1 MAGAEELGRAEE
13 KEAVIRIYY
22 VRLKSLFSVRK
33 KGDSLYLQYIIVSCT
48 NTVIKIYASLM

>member
-13 KEAVIRIYY
+13 REAVIRIYY

-33 KGDSLYLQYIIVSCT
+33 KGGSLHLQ
-48 NTVIKIYASLM
+48 